1 MCPTFLYVPYT
12 FLYGPDDPSTFT
24 LLAELAIRLL
34 YEGTPCKARTT
45 RTNSVYIPYRLCL
58 AFARTPSGSY
68 TLPCVRNTFSMTF
81 LVAIFEYVSRSCTFL
96 YVPRHTSRK
105 CRKLYQKL
113 VRSYT
118 SGIRS
123 DDVPAGNLYI
133 CPQNLY
139 VPIRSGRPLH
149 FRQPG

>member
-1 MCPTFLYVPYT
+1 MAICPTFLYVLYT
-12 FLYGPDDPSTFT
+12 FLYVPDDPSTFT

-45 RTNSVYIPYRLCL
+45 RTNPVYIPYYRLCL

-96 YVPRHTSRK
+96 YLPRHPSRK
-105 CRKLYQKL
+105 CPKLSQKV

-118 SGIRS
+118 SGMRS
-123 DDVPAGNLYI
+123 NEVPAGNLYI
-133 CPQNLY
+133 CPQNSY
-139 VPIRSGRPLH
+139 VPI
-149 FRQPG
+149 